1 MDRSTELLKRIQDLT
16 HLANLRRKLGRTDEA
31 NAALERAA
39 AVSLAYLAASD
50 QERVIGERTARVSDI
65 FAELAWQYAQGGQ
78 PGRALAATEAV
89 RGLALRLYTMT
100 DREKARMR
108 LAALAPLGPR
118 PEIRFE
124 AGEWRM
130 VLASEPEPVSEQ
142 LELPDVAGPLR
153 QLRDKLADVPSAIVS
168 ICGSPGRGM
177 TAVLGYPD
185 ETLESVQW
193 TVDPDLPKTS
203 AGYDT
208 PGPFRERRFRTLGTA
223 FYESFF
229 GPVDRAL
236 SRRGITRIALSM
248 PFWISRFPIEA
259 LSAGPDYVADRYQVL
274 YLPSLTVAADM
285 SAPSSQAAS
294 PRALIVSYA
303 GEDLP
308 HSATELASLRELWG
322 DGRTTV
328 MSGADCGKAAI
339 LAELGGD
346 YDIVHFSC
354 HASYDEQYPLRSALH
369 LVPDP
374 LDDRHRLTA
383 WDIMSQVRFSRAPV
397 VSLSACSSGI
407 MDSSD
412 TNSCYGLAGS
422 FVRAG
427 ARSIIGTRWPV
438 YDDTAEQ
445 TVVGMYRMQHSTQL
459 TTSQC
464 LHAVGAQLRST
475 AGIEDWAAFGCFG
488 LS

>member
-1 MDRSTELLKRIQDLT
+1 VIDRTDELLRRLQDLT

-50 QERVIGERTARVSDI
+50 QERVIGERTARVSGI
-65 FAELAWQYAQGGQ
+65 FAELAWQYAQAGQ

-100 DREKARMR
+100 DREKAGVR
-108 LAALAPLGPR
+108 LEALAPLGPR
-118 PEIRFE
+118 PVTRFE
-124 AGEWRM
+124 DGEWRM
-130 VLASEPEPVSEQ
+130 TLTREPDPVSEQ
-142 LELPDVAGPLR
+142 LELPDVSGSLGL
-153 QLRDKLADVPSAIVS
+153 LRDKLADVPTAIVS
-168 ICGSPGRGM
+168 ICGTPGRGM

-185 ETLESVQW
+185 GTLASVQW
-193 TVDPDLPKTS
+193 TLDPGLPEVS
-203 AGYDT
+203 PGYDT
-208 PGPFRERRFRTLGTA
+208 PGPFRERRLRHLSTA
-223 FYESFF
+223 FYAAFF
-229 GPVDRAL
+229 GPVDQAL
-236 SRRGITRIALSM
+236 DGRGIARIALSM
-248 PFWISRFPIEA
+248 PFWISRFPVEA
-259 LSAGPDYVADRYQVL
+259 LSAGPDYIADRYQIL
-274 YLPSLTVAADM
+274 YLPSLTVAADLA
-285 SAPSSQAAS
+285 APEPAAAR

-303 GEDLP
+303 GDDLP
-308 HSATELASLRELWG
+308 HSMTELTSLRELWG
-322 DGRTTV
+322 DQTTV
-328 MSGADCGKAAI
+328 MSGAESGKAAI
-339 LAELGGD
+339 LAELGGQ

-354 HASYDEQYPLRSALH
+354 HATYDEEYPLRSALH

-374 LDDRHRLTA
+374 LDDRHRLSA
-383 WDIMSQVRFSRAPV
+383 WDIMSQVRFPRAPV

-422 FVRAG
+422 FLRAG
-427 ARSIIGTRWPV
+427 ARSVIGARWPV

-445 TVVGMYRMQHSTQL
+445 TVVGMYRMQHGTEL